1 MGYQRRRN
9 GVLAVATSFLLFAN
23 KSLAQQLL
31 DFGTNALP
39 ACAQACQYLSQAQ
52 AACVPPAAPATGQE
66 TYLACFCQ
74 SAYLVNLR
82 SDATQLCGNVC
93 QGSDLPLIS
102 QWYTNTCATGANQP
116 AVQQPTTTAATTTTA
131 GPTTGPTTASTT
143 TRAGSTATSASQ
155 SGTSSSSQQNQ
166 SWWAGHWKWVLMI
179 ILIVVI
185 LSLLT
190 IAGLWWRRRHRRKRD
205 MMSGRFND
213 GITTR
218 ATTHPPQPMTT
229 TTSTGLVAFP
239 YPGSAMGR
247 GPHESGSNSRLASS
261 ANLPTV
267 RESNVEAVRLA
278 GVVAASGEDVRRTRG
293 ATGTAGPAG
302 DTSKGK
308 GRARISEDEVR
319 R

>member
-1 MGYQRRRN
+1 MARISGFN
-9 GVLAVATSFLLFAN
+9 VAHAAVASLLLWTS
-23 KSLAQQLL
+23 STLAQQLL
-31 DFGTNALP
+31 SFGPNALP
-39 ACAQACQYLSQAQ
+39 ACAQACQYLQQAQ

-66 TYLACFCQ
+66 TYLTCFCQ

-102 QWYTNTCATGANQP
+102 QWYTITCAAGSNQQTP
-116 AVQQPTTTAATTTTA
+116 QQPATTTSTPTAA
-131 GPTTGPTTASTT
+131 GPTTTSTSTA
-143 TRAGSTATSASQ
+143 AGSTATPISQ
-155 SGTSSSSQQNQ
+155 NGSSSANRQNQ

-185 LSLLT
+185 LALLT
-190 IAGLWWRRRHRRKRD
+190 VAGVWWRRRHRRKQD
-205 MMSGRFND
+205 VMSGRFND

-218 ATTHPPQPMTT
+218 APTNPQQSMTT
-229 TTSTGLVAFP
+229 TTSSGLVAFP

-247 GPHESGSNSRLASS
+247 AANDNESNSRFASS

-267 RESNVEAVRLA
+267 RESDVEAVRLA
-278 GVVAASGEDVRRTRG
+278 GAVAASGEDVRRTRG
-293 ATGTAGPAG
+293 ATAPPLTATDG
-302 DTSKGK
+302 SKGK
-308 GRARISEDEVR
+308 ARARISEDEIR